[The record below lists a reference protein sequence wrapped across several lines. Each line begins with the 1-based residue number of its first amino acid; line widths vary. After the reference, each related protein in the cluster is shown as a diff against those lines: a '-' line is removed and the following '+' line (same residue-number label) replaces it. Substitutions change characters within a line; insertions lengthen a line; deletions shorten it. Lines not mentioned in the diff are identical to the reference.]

1 MTINL
6 FAVIVGILCMSIG
19 SSDMRNSVGDW
30 DLFLACLWM
39 SAGIV
44 LIRTGIG
51 TNDSK

>member
-6 FAVIVGILCMSIG
+6 LAVIAGVLCISIG
-19 SSDMRNSVGDW
+19 SSNIRTSVGDW

-44 LIRTGIG
+44 LIRIGIN
-51 TNDSK
+51 TNDPE